1 MNSRERVLTTMRH
14 KEPDR
19 VPLFFNAIDAK
30 FVKAIG
36 NGNMVETWK
45 KLGVDVFVRVRK
57 TWCEGIPSGL
67 GYLPNPPPPE

>member
-1 MNSRERVLTTMRH
+1 MNSRERVLTTICH

-36 NGNMVETWK
+36 PFY
-45 KLGVDVFVRVRK
+45 FVNSYVY
-57 TWCEGIPSGL
+57 TP
-67 GYLPNPPPPE
+67 